1 MSVSRILEPC
11 FPVDLMVPFFVSYEQ
26 LTDFGLSEVGLID
39 STSDLSGSKLPTLEH
54 KSERRDRLGT
64 PDYMAQE
71 ILLGTGHGTHFL
83 LIFLCACVSI
93 ISVLF

>member
-1 MSVSRILEPC
+1 M
-11 FPVDLMVPFFVSYEQ
+11 Q

-39 STSDLSGSKLPTLEH
+39 STGDLSGPKLPTSEH
-54 KSERRDRLGT
+54 KSERRDMAGT

-83 LIFLCACVSI
+83 LIFLSACVSI